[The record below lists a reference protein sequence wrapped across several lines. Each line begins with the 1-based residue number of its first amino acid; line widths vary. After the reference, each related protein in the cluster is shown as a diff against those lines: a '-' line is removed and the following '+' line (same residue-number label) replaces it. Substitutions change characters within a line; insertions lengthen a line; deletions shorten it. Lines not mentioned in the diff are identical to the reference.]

1 MGKNSVM
8 DEIKNKFSEMLERM
22 EKNPDSV
29 TAEDR
34 SNLEKLYSMLCKSL
48 GISEHSQWRVQWRIE
63 KWFNT
68 ADKLLGLVPNEVLC
82 DSQNIVLD
90 GGANEMLKL
99 ITGTGGT
106 AYNSANTYIHVGSD
120 NTAENAAQTGIIA
133 TGSEMA
139 SALVDSGFPTVSG
152 RTMVFA
158 ATFGDADANF
168 DWREISVVN
177 GTGTNAVSLNR
188 KVGDFG
194 TKATGTWTVQIS
206 ISLTSTPSTT

>member
-1 MGKNSVM
+1 MERNNIM
-8 DEIKNKFSEMLERM
+8 DEIKNKFAEMLDRM

-29 TAEDR
+29 TDEDR
-34 SNLEKLYSMLCKSL
+34 SNLEQLYSKLCKAL
-48 GISEHSQWRVQWRIE
+48 GISEHLQWRVHWRIE
-63 KWFNT
+63 KWADT
-68 ADKLLGLVPNEVLC
+68 ANKLLGLAPDEVLC

-106 AYNSANTYIHVGSD
+106 PYNSTNTYIYVGSD
-120 NTAENAAQTGIIA
+120 STPENAAQTGIIA
-133 TGSEMA
+133 TGSEA
-139 SALVDSGFPTVSG
+139 ANAIVDSGFPTVSG
-152 RTMVFA
+152 RTTVFA

-177 GTGTNAVSLNR
+177 GTGANAVALNR
-188 KVGDFG
+188 KQGTFG

-206 ISLTSTPSTT
+206 ISLTSTPST